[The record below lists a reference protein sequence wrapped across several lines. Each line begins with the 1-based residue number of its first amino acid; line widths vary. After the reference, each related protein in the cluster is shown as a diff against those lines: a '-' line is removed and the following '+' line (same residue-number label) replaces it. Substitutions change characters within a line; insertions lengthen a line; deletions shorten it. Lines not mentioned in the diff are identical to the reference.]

1 MILVNKVEIAKFL
14 RTQKIPAGEA
24 IFAAVILGD
33 KGIGAHRV
41 ADAFD
46 VDIPIGPDF
55 NAVAEALEEARV
67 RVAARKSGELV
78 SA

>member
-1 MILVNKVEIAKFL
+1 MIVNKVEIAKFL

-46 VDIPIGPDF
+46 VAIPIGPDF
-55 NAVAEALEEARV
+55 NVVADALEEARE
-67 RVAARKSGELV
+67 RVAARKAGKLV
-78 SA
+78 SV